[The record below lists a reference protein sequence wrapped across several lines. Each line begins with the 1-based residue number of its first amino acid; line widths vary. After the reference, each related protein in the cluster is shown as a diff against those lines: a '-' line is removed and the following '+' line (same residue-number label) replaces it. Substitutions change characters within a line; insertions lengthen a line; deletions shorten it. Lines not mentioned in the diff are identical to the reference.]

1 MTDLWGPVLYLLCLY
16 FFVPILLAKLVLR
29 ASWRQVG
36 TAYLIWFGL
45 LALFG
50 LSALP
55 SATVEEATGWPII
68 MGMFLTIPAIF
79 MIVLGLKIIS
89 AIRARMQPRQAPP
102 SSG

>member
-1 MTDLWGPVLYLLCLY
+1 MSDVWGGVLFLLFLY
-16 FFVPILLAKLVLR
+16 FGAPIALAKLVLR

-36 TAYLIWFGL
+36 TAYLIWFAM

-68 MGMFLTIPAIF
+68 MGMFLTIPAIVV
-79 MIVLGLKIIS
+79 IVLVLKIVAAVRKS
-89 AIRARMQPRQAPP
+89 R
-102 SSG
+102 G